1 MPRAGGE
8 ADKIGNR
15 YEGIWTA
22 NQLLLVLSGRAKA
35 ITVEKRGFDGEGVEF
50 ILEKERSTEVHQ
62 VKRQAR
68 TASSWTAAMLESK
81 GVLSNAS
88 KHIDAG
94 RKFHFRSII
103 PTQKLY
109 EMGDRAQRTD
119 NLDEFIE
126 EMAKGP
132 YRDEFAVLIGAKS
145 CGSARRAW
153 ELLRGFYPDW
163 PSEQSLR
170 DTNATLSDLL
180 VEGADGLL
188 VMTGLIDL
196 VLNNL
201 GVRLDADVIGDLLPE
216 YKLRRAKFIRNA
228 DLDEQVQAITN
239 GWKAGI
245 ANDLL
250 NPVIPRSEASKAA
263 TLLTGALTNLVMV
276 SGDAGSGKTAAL
288 HETLCSLE
296 QRGWRA
302 LAIRLD
308 RLGSHAT
315 TRSLGAELDLPV
327 SPTTALAAVSGD
339 QPCLLMIDQLDA
351 VSSLSGRMPESF
363 EAVAALIREA
373 QTYPNMRI
381 LLACRG
387 FDAQNDDRIRS
398 MVRSLPEPPVAIAPL
413 DDQQVEQAVTNL
425 ALDAGSLNAQ
435 QNVLLRSPLNL
446 LLLSAIADQSDALD
460 FASPRDLL
468 DAYWDRKYRDCQRG
482 RARPPRFNDVIS
494 TIAREMSQRQ
504 QLSVPRSIL
513 DANAFLE
520 DADVLTSEH
529 VLVRDGR
536 QLAFFHES
544 FFDYAFARWWVSL
557 GQTLVEFLLEGD
569 QELFRRGQVRQ
580 ILHRLHEDDPRRFTE
595 EVEAL
600 LAEPRIRFHLKDVIL
615 AVVRALPRPS
625 SDDADMVQRLADV
638 EELELRLW
646 LSLRTRPWFDR
657 LKTDGLLS
665 ELLASN
671 EIRDNTNA
679 IDVMVGA
686 LPDGADDVADL
697 IAPFAGRHAHYDGW
711 LRYLARVV
719 KVQESRAFFD
729 LLLTAVRGGSYNGIE
744 AELWMSVRG
753 LGQMQPTW
761 AVELLSCYLT
771 ERPGSLELG
780 PEGELAGLGQS
791 DDSLTDLVRQS
802 SAREPLT
809 FCTAVVPYLLRVMSL
824 AETERDGHLPLDDR
838 YFSYQYPSLAGPQ
851 QPLSTALFEGCAR
864 ALASLATSDVHAA
877 EAFLDRLAADN
888 HEGAQNLLYRGLAAA
903 SSALAEKAAA
913 VLLEGGHRFFS
924 GTMLDRVWTTREL
937 LLAISPHLPAAT
949 HTALE
954 TAVLDVRAPWDK
966 RGRGEHVFT
975 LLSALDEP
983 RLTQPGRTRLAELRR
998 KFHVDQPSKNPGVT
1012 ISSGPQAIP
1021 HTAVPHMSDADWSR
1035 ALEKYSTRR
1044 STPVEAGAYE
1054 LSQTLQHATEQEPER
1069 FAKLALG
1076 FGLDTP
1082 SAYIQALLI
1091 GLQKQDFAD
1100 PEPLWSAIRH
1110 LADLPNPDSHQW
1122 IAHAIDRHSTHPVPD
1137 DIVELLLRLALTS
1150 PSPHA
1155 DDLDDEQ
1162 GKADYH
1168 FVGDLHAYGYT
1179 TGRGA
1184 AATTLANLLFQD
1196 PDGNYADL
1204 VHGRLGELAT
1214 ESSIAVRACI
1224 ASLFS
1229 ASLPRHPDAVLAAF
1243 PTLTD
1248 TDDHLL
1254 ATLRMTRLIASVAR
1268 TDMPRAVPVI
1278 ERTLDSHADQTR
1290 QRGAALALYVG
1301 LEFGQSGLLDRV
1313 RSSTDN
1319 ATKTGAAAECAAE
1332 ITWSANVPTAS
1343 ALLCDYFADPC
1354 DKVREAAAQVASTLR
1369 GSNLRPFAALLQ
1381 ALIASPAF
1389 DPAFPLLM
1397 STLEDARDRVDGLI
1411 IEVAERF
1418 LTESAKDVGDMTKSA
1433 AANAH
1438 RIAQLLLRAYAQ
1450 TTTRQTRSRILDGL
1464 DLLYRYRA
1472 FGIDE
1477 LVEAAERGATSPAA
1491 DVLSIS

>member
-62 VKRQAR
+62 VKRQAG

-81 GVLSNAS
+81 GVLSNAR

-94 RKFHFRSII
+94 RRFHFRSII
-103 PTQKLY
+103 PAQKFA

-119 NLDEFIE
+119 DLDEFTD
-126 EMAKGP
+126 EMANGP
-132 YRDEFAVLIGAKS
+132 YKDEFAVLIGAKS

-180 VEGADGLL
+180 IEGADGLL

-216 YKLRRAKFIRNA
+216 YKLRRAKYIRNA
-228 DLDEQVQAITN
+228 DLDEQVLALTS

-250 NPVIPRSEASKAA
+250 TPVIPRSEASKVA
-263 TLLTGALTNLVMV
+263 TLLTGETDLVMV
-276 SGDAGSGKTAAL
+276 SGDAGFGKSAVL

-296 QRGWRA
+296 QSGWRA

-327 SPTTALAAVSGD
+327 SPATALAAISRD
-339 QPCLLMIDQLDA
+339 QPCLLLIDQLDA

-373 QTYPNMRI
+373 QAYPNMRI

-398 MVRSLPEPPVAIAPL
+398 MVRNLPEPPVTVAPL
-413 DDQQVEQAVTNL
+413 DDRQVEQAVANL
-425 ALDAGSLNAQ
+425 ALDAAALSDQ
-435 QNVLLRSPLNL
+435 QKVLLRSPLNL
-446 LLLSAIADQSDALD
+446 LLLSAVADQSDALD

-482 RARPPRFNDVIS
+482 RAHPPRFNDVIS

-513 DANAFLE
+513 DADAFLE

-557 GQTLVEFLLEGD
+557 GQTVVEFLLDGD

-580 ILHRLHEDDPRRFTE
+580 ILHRLHEDDPHRFTE

-600 LAEPRIRFHLKDVIL
+600 LAQPRIRFHLKDVIL
-615 AVVRALPRPS
+615 AVVRVLPRPS

-646 LSLRTRPWFDR
+646 LALRTKPWFDR

-665 ELLASN
+665 ELLAST

-686 LPDGADDVADL
+686 LPEGADDVAGL

-719 KVQESRAFFD
+719 KVHESRAFFD
-729 LLLTAVRGGSYNGIE
+729 LLLTAVRGGSYSEIE

-753 LGQMQPTW
+753 LGQMQPAW
-761 AVELLSCYLT
+761 AIELLSCYLT
-771 ERPGSLELG
+771 ERPGSLEPG
-780 PEGELAGLGQS
+780 AEGEVAGLGQS
-791 DDSLTDLVRQS
+791 DDSLTDLIRQS

-809 FCTAVVPYLLRVMSL
+809 FCTAIVPYLLRVMSL
-824 AETERDGHLPLDDR
+824 AETERDGHLPVEDR
-838 YFSYQYPSLAGPQ
+838 YFSYQYPSQPGPQ

-877 EAFLDRLAADN
+877 EVFLDQLAADN

-903 SSALAEKAAA
+903 DSALAEKSAA
-913 VLLEGGHRFFS
+913 VLLESGHRFFS
-924 GTMLDRVWTTREL
+924 GTMLDRVWATREL
-937 LLAISPHLPAAT
+937 LLAISPHLSAAT

-954 TAVLDVRAPWDK
+954 AAVLDVRAPWDK

-998 KFHVDQPSKNPGVT
+998 KFHVEQPSKTPGVT
-1012 ISSGPQAIP
+1012 VSSGPQAIP
-1021 HTAVPHMSDADWSR
+1021 HTAVSHMSDADWSR

-1044 STPVEAGAYE
+1044 STAVTAGVYE
-1054 LSQTLQHATEQEPER
+1054 LSQTLQYATELEPER
-1069 FAKLALG
+1069 FATLALG
-1076 FGLDTP
+1076 FDPDTP
-1082 SAYIQALLI
+1082 PAYIRALLI
-1091 GLQKQDFAD
+1091 GLQKQDLAD
-1100 PEPLWSAIRH
+1100 PKPLWLAIRH
-1110 LADLPNPDSHQW
+1110 LTGLPNSDNHQW
-1122 IAHAIDRHSTHPVPD
+1122 IAHVIDRHRIHPVPD
-1137 DIVELLLRLALTS
+1137 DIVDLLIRLALTS
-1150 PSPHA
+1150 PSPHT
-1155 DDLDDEQ
+1155 DDIDEEQ
-1162 GKADYH
+1162 GQADVY

-1184 AATTLANLLFQD
+1184 AAITLANLLFQD
-1196 PDGNYADL
+1196 PDGRFADL
-1204 VHGRLGELAT
+1204 VYGKLSELAADP
-1214 ESSIAVRACI
+1214 SIAVRACV
-1224 ASLFS
+1224 ASLLS
-1229 ASLPRHPDAVLAAF
+1229 ASLPRHPAPALAAF
-1243 PTLTD
+1243 VTLVD
-1248 TDDHLL
+1248 ADDHLL

-1268 TDMPRAVPVI
+1268 TDMPRALPVI
-1278 ERTLDSHADQTR
+1278 ERMLDSGTDQAR
-1290 QRGAALALYVG
+1290 RYGAALAVYAG
-1301 LEFGQSGLLDRV
+1301 LEFGQTGMLNRV
-1313 RSSTDN
+1313 RFSTDD
-1319 ATKTGAAAECAAE
+1319 ATKVGAAAECAAE
-1332 ITWSANVPTAS
+1332 ITWSANVPIAS
-1343 ALLCDYFADPC
+1343 ALLCGYFADPC
-1354 DKVREAAAQVASTLR
+1354 DKVREAAAQVTSTLR
-1369 GSNLRPFAALLQ
+1369 GSNLRPFTALLQ
-1381 ALIASPAF
+1381 TQIASPSF
-1389 DPAFPLLM
+1389 ELAFPHLM

-1411 IEVAERF
+1411 VEVAERF
-1418 LTESAKDVGDMTKSA
+1418 LVESAKDVGDISTSA
-1433 AANAH
+1433 SANAH

-1450 TTTRQTRSRILDGL
+1450 TTNRQTRSRILDGL
-1464 DLLYRYRA
+1464 DLLLRYRA

-1477 LVEAAERGATSPAA
+1477 LVEAAERGATSPSLTA
-1491 DVLSIS
+1491 LSVS